1 MHVKAKQMAF
11 GGLLLAVTVVCMA
24 LGSVIETNTLFLLA
38 AAAFFV
44 GIVIREFGLR
54 TGVAFYLAAVLL
66 GFLVTPNK
74 FYVITFAAMGFYIW
88 GIEAVWIFLAK
99 RPQMGHR
106 MGIYWFAKYVI
117 FNLVYLPCLFGFRS
131 MLFQK
136 AVSDQILLVVIIVGQ
151 VQYWFMIRLISMFRE
166 AYGKNG
172 ENVFYKECMGKSC
185 RDDRIFLYIKGMSH
199 ISVTQGG
206 KSL

>member
-1 MHVKAKQMAF
+1 M
-11 GGLLLAVTVVCMA
+11 
-24 LGSVIETNTLFLLA
+24 LA

-54 TGVAFYLAAVLL
+54 TGAAFYLAAILL

-74 FYVITFAAMGFYIW
+74 FYVITFAAMGFYIL

-106 MGIYWFAKYVI
+106 MGIYWLVKYVI

-136 AVSDQILLVVIIVGQ
+136 AVSDQMLLVAVAVGQ
-151 VQYWFMIRLISMFRE
+151 IALLIYDKAYQYVQGTLWEKWR
-166 AYGKNG
+166 K
-172 ENVFYKECMGKSC
+172 
-185 RDDRIFLYIKGMSH
+185 RIL
-199 ISVTQGG
+199 
-206 KSL
+206 

>member
-1 MHVKAKQMAF
+1 MHVKAKQIAF

-38 AAAFFV
+38 AAAFGV

-74 FYVITFAAMGFYIW
+74 FYVITFAAMGFYIL
-88 GIEAVWIFLAK
+88 GIEAVW
-99 RPQMGHR
+99 MGFF
-106 MGIYWFAKYVI
+106 WFAKYLI

-136 AVSDQILLVVIIVGQ
+136 AVSDQLLLAAVMVGQ
-151 VQYWFMIRLISMFRE
+151 IAILVYDKAYQYVQGTLWEKWRKRVL
-166 AYGKNG
+166 
-172 ENVFYKECMGKSC
+172 
-185 RDDRIFLYIKGMSH
+185 
-199 ISVTQGG
+199 
-206 KSL
+206 

>member
-1 MHVKAKQMAF
+1 MHVKAKQIAF

-54 TGVAFYLAAVLL
+54 TGAAFYLAAVLL
-66 GFLVTPNK
+66 GLLVTPNK
-74 FYVITFAAMGFYIW
+74 FYVITFAAMGFYIL
-88 GIEAVWIFLAK
+88 GIEAVWMFLAK

-106 MGIYWFAKYVI
+106 MGFFWFAKYLI

-136 AVSDQILLVVIIVGQ
+136 AVSDQLLLAAVMVGQ
-151 VQYWFMIRLISMFRE
+151 IAIFVYDKAYQYVQGTLWEKWRKRVL
-166 AYGKNG
+166 
-172 ENVFYKECMGKSC
+172 
-185 RDDRIFLYIKGMSH
+185 
-199 ISVTQGG
+199 
-206 KSL
+206 

>member
-11 GGLLLAVTVVCMA
+11 GGLILAVTVVCMA

-44 GIVIREFGLR
+44 GIV
-54 TGVAFYLAAVLL
+54 LAAILL

-74 FYVITFAAMGFYIW
+74 FYVITFAAMGFYIL

-106 MGIYWFAKYVI
+106 MGIYWLVKYVI

-136 AVSDQILLVVIIVGQ
+136 AVSDQLLLAAVMVGQ
-151 VQYWFMIRLISMFRE
+151 IAILVYDKAYQYVQGTLWEKWR
-166 AYGKNG
+166 K
-172 ENVFYKECMGKSC
+172 
-185 RDDRIFLYIKGMSH
+185 RIL
-199 ISVTQGG
+199 
-206 KSL
+206 

>member
-1 MHVKAKQMAF
+1 MAF
-11 GGLLLAVTVVCMA
+11 GGLILAVTVVCMA

-54 TGVAFYLAAVLL
+54 TGAAFYLAAILL

-74 FYVITFAAMGFYIW
+74 FYVITFAAMGFYIL

-106 MGIYWFAKYVI
+106 MGIYWLVKYVI

-136 AVSDQILLVVIIVGQ
+136 AVSDQLLLAAVMVGQ
-151 VQYWFMIRLISMFRE
+151 IAILVYDKAYQYVQGT
-166 AYGKNG
+166 YGKNG
-172 ENVFYKECMGKSC
+172 ENVFYKECMRKSC
-185 RDDRIFLYIKGMSH
+185 REDRIFLYIKGMSH

>member
-11 GGLLLAVTVVCMA
+11 GGLILAVTVVCMA

-54 TGVAFYLAAVLL
+54 TGAAFYLAAILL

-74 FYVITFAAMGFYIW
+74 FYVITFAAMGFYIL

-106 MGIYWFAKYVI
+106 MGIYWLVKY
-117 FNLVYLPCLFGFRS
+117 FRIP
-131 MLFQK
+131 LD
-136 AVSDQILLVVIIVGQ
+136 AVSESSVRSVAFGSCNGWTDSNIV
-151 VQYWFMIRLISMFRE
+151 L
-166 AYGKNG
+166 
-172 ENVFYKECMGKSC
+172 
-185 RDDRIFLYIKGMSH
+185 
-199 ISVTQGG
+199 
-206 KSL
+206 

>member
-1 MHVKAKQMAF
+1 MHVKAKQIAF

-74 FYVITFAAMGFYIW
+74 FYVITFAAMGFYIL
-88 GIEAVWIFLAK
+88 GIEAVWMFLAK

-136 AVSDQILLVVIIVGQ
+136 AEIG
-151 VQYWFMIRLISMFRE
+151 R
-166 AYGKNG
+166 A
-172 ENVFYKECMGKSC
+172 SC
-185 RDDRIFLYIKGMSH
+185 RER
-199 ISVTQGG
+199 V
-206 KSL
+206 

>member
-1 MHVKAKQMAF
+1 MHVKAKQIAF

-54 TGVAFYLAAVLL
+54 TGAAFYLAAVLL
-66 GFLVTPNK
+66 GLLVTPNK
-74 FYVITFAAMGFYIW
+74 FYVITFAAMGFYIL
-88 GIEAVWIFLAK
+88 GIEAVWMFLAK

-117 FNLVYLPCLFGFRS
+117 FNLVD
-131 MLFQK
+131 
-136 AVSDQILLVVIIVGQ
+136 AVSESGVRSVAFG
-151 VQYWFMIRLISMFRE
+151 SC
-166 AYGKNG
+166 NG
-172 ENVFYKECMGKSC
+172 WTDSDIG
-185 RDDRIFLYIKGMSH
+185 L
-199 ISVTQGG
+199 
-206 KSL
+206 